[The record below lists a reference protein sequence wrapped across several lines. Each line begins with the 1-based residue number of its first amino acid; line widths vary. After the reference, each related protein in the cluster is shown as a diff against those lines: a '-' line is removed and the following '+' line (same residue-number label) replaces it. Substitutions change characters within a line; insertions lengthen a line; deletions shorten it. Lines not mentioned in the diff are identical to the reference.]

1 MYFVLVVALP
11 FIFDSSSL
19 VLNSGLKMAKY
30 SKQII
35 NRFLSEEAY
44 RSLKLGFF
52 AIYKRP
58 NLTSADELE
67 DLKDAIV
74 KGNLCYYNLILGRS
88 VLK

>member
-1 MYFVLVVALP
+1 
-11 FIFDSSSL
+11 
-19 VLNSGLKMAKY
+19 MAKY